1 MRPKRHEGGR
11 LQLDLLQPPRTLPRW
26 AELPPQVKE
35 RVLPLLVQLLR
46 DHPAGGDERTS
57 QREVVNER

>member
-1 MRPKRHEGGR
+1 MRPRRHEGDR
-11 LQLDLLQPPRTLPRW
+11 LQLDLLQPPRMIPEW
-26 AELPPQVKE
+26 AELPPQVRE

-46 DHPAGGDERTS
+46 DHPVGGDERKS

>member
-35 RVLPLLVQLLR
+35 RALPLLVQLLR
-46 DHPAGGDERTS
+46 DHQFGCDERTS